1 MIHLIEAGHS
11 YKVYGLKGALWIS
24 IDKAYQA
31 FVKKH
36 KVIFF
41 IVEGNPVPYF
51 IDKITADESWLVTLR
66 DVTNPEDAAIL
77 SNQTIYVDQ
86 SRIKNVSDTMPTEE
100 DIEPSWI
107 GYLLMDET
115 SGQSGIIQAIEEFP
129 QQLMAVIL
137 YQDKEHYILLR
148 EEWITEVD
156 DSKKTIHM
164 QLPDGMFEL

>member
-1 MIHLIEAGHS
+1 MIQLIEAGKS

-31 FVKKH
+31 FVKKN

-41 IVEGNPVPYF
+41 NVEGNPIPYF
-51 IDKITADESWLVTLR
+51 IDKISADESWLVNLR
-66 DVTNPEDAAIL
+66 DVTNPEDAALL

-86 SRIKNVSDTMPTEE
+86 SRMKDVPDTTQKEE
-100 DIEPSWI
+100 ELEPSWV
-107 GYLLMDET
+107 GYILMDET
-115 SGQSGIIQAIEEFP
+115 SGQSGVIQAIEEFP

-137 YQDKEHYILLR
+137 YQNKEHYILLR
-148 EEWITEVD
+148 DEWIKEVD
-156 DSKKTIHM
+156 DTKKPIHM